1 MTKRIF
7 RSICLAAFIVFAATV
22 ALIMGVLYEYFSR
35 MLQEQLKIETNLAA
49 QGAANEGISFFQ
61 DLRVSNYRITWIAVD
76 GTVLYDSQSK
86 EEEMENHLEREEV
99 REAFSKG
106 FGESRR
112 YSSTLLTRSLY
123 AAQKLPD
130 GTILRLSVSQSS
142 VLTLLFGMI
151 QPICMVFVIALILAI
166 VLAIR
171 LSEKIVKP
179 LDEVDLENPLSHVEY
194 DELAPFLRRI
204 DSQHKQLRRQKEELL
219 RKENEL
225 HTIIG
230 SMNEGMVLLDQKG
243 KIISINP
250 AAKRLLETDAE
261 CVGMDMLSLCRNLD
275 LQKILT
281 DALQGKQGGR
291 TISFHGESYRVDA
304 NPIISEKGIEGAALF
319 FFNVTQR
326 EKAEQIRRE
335 FTANVSHELKTPLHS
350 ISGYAELLKNH
361 MVKENDTAQFGEKI
375 YGEAQRMIQLVED
388 IISLSHLD
396 EGAEDMDWESVDFC
410 ELAERAIKSLKP
422 EADAAG
428 VSLTLSGTA
437 VKCYG
442 IPQLL
447 YSMVYNLCDNAVKY
461 NREGGEVFV
470 EIHKE
475 GRTVVLSVKDTGIGI
490 APEDRGRIF
499 ERFYRVDKS
508 RSKAVGGT
516 GLGLSIVKH
525 AAKIHHAG
533 IEVKSVVGEGTQM
546 IVTFAEQ
553 M

>member
-7 RSICLAAFIVFAATV
+7 RSICLAAFAVFAATV
-22 ALIMGVLYEYFSR
+22 ALIMGVLYEHFSR
-35 MLQEQLKIETNLAA
+35 MLQEQLRIETNLAA
-49 QGAANEGISFFQ
+49 QGAVNEGVIFFR
-61 DLRVSNYRITWIAVD
+61 DLKAANYRITWIAVD
-76 GTVLYDSQSK
+76 GSVLYDNQSK
-86 EEEMENHLEREEV
+86 EETMENHLEREEV
-99 REAFSKG
+99 REAFSTG

-151 QPICMVFVIALILAI
+151 QPICMVFAIALILAV

-171 LSEKIVKP
+171 LSEKIVEP
-179 LDEVDLENPLSHVEY
+179 LNEVDLENPLSNAGY

-204 DSQHKQLRRQKEELL
+204 DSQQKQLRRQKEELL
-219 RKENEL
+219 QKEKEL

-230 SMNEGMVLLDQKG
+230 SMNEGMVLLNHKG
-243 KIISINP
+243 KIISINH
-250 AAKRLLETDAE
+250 AAKKLLETDAE
-261 CVGMDMLSLCRNLD
+261 CVGMDMLSLCRNLG

-281 DALQGKQGGR
+281 GALQGVQGGR
-291 TISFHGESYRVDA
+291 ILSFHGESYQVDA
-304 NPIISEKGIEGAALF
+304 DPIISENGIGGAVLF
-319 FFNVTQR
+319 FFNVTER

-350 ISGYAELLKNH
+350 ISGYAELLKND
-361 MVKENDTAQFGEKI
+361 MVKEDDLVSFGGKI
-375 YGEAQRMIQLVED
+375 YSEAQRMIQLVED

-396 EGAEDMDWESVDFC
+396 EGAEDMEWGNVDFY
-410 ELAERAIKSLKP
+410 ELAEKAVQSLKP

-428 VSLTLSGTA
+428 VALALSGT
-437 VKCYG
+437 VVNCYG

-447 YSMVYNLCDNAVKY
+447 YSMVYNLCDNAIKY
-461 NREGGEVFV
+461 NREGGKVFV
-470 EIHKE
+470 DVNRE
-475 GRTVVLSVKDTGIGI
+475 GQTVTLSVKDTGIGI
-490 APEDRGRIF
+490 APEDQDRIF

-533 IEVKSVVGEGTQM
+533 IRVKSAVGEGTE
-546 IVTFAEQ
+546 VTVKLPEQ
-553 M
+553 I